1 MSYEYSNNFD
11 FDREFIKAKN
21 KASFIGQLCQ
31 LVGAIM
37 IFFGII
43 FTIVFIFGE
52 FESNATL
59 LDYQRNSFILALSGL
74 FFISIGSNIGIL
86 NTVAIILITA
96 LVGIFLVRRQGMSLL
111 FNAQK
116 NMSQGIM
123 PTEEIKGG
131 IFLLISGLLLITPGF
146 FTDCIGFSMF
156 LKPVQNFVARK
167 AKNYFSSR
175 IR

>member
-1 MSYEYSNNFD
+1 
-11 FDREFIKAKN
+11 
-21 KASFIGQLCQ
+21 
-31 LVGAIM
+31 M
-37 IFFGII
+37 IFLL
-43 FTIVFIFGE
+43 FIFIPIIE
-52 FESNATL
+52 IT
-59 LDYQRNSFILALSGL
+59 I
-74 FFISIGSNIGIL
+74 FISIGSNIGIL
-86 NTVAIILITA
+86 NTIVIILTTA

-156 LKPVQNFVARK
+156 LKPVQNFVAQK
-167 AKNYFSSR
+167 AKKYFSSHMR
-175 IR
+175 

>member
-1 MSYEYSNNFD
+1 
-11 FDREFIKAKN
+11 
-21 KASFIGQLCQ
+21 
-31 LVGAIM
+31 M
-37 IFFGII
+37 IFLL
-43 FTIVFIFGE
+43 FIFIPIIE
-52 FESNATL
+52 IA
-59 LDYQRNSFILALSGL
+59 I
-74 FFISIGSNIGIL
+74 FISIGSNIGIL

-156 LKPVQNFVARK
+156 LKPVQNFVAQK
-167 AKNYFSSR
+167 AKKYFSSHMR
-175 IR
+175 

>member
-1 MSYEYSNNFD
+1 MTKRLIKRLKNIQDKFFKEEISYEYSNNLD

-59 LDYQRNSFILALSGL
+59 LNYIRNCFILALSGS
-74 FFISIGSNIGIL
+74 FFISMGSMVTNIKRQ
-86 NTVAIILITA
+86 TSLIA
-96 LVGIFLVRRQGMSLL
+96 LQTWSNVPI
-111 FNAQK
+111 
-116 NMSQGIM
+116 
-123 PTEEIKGG
+123 
-131 IFLLISGLLLITPGF
+131 
-146 FTDCIGFSMF
+146 D
-156 LKPVQNFVARK
+156 
-167 AKNYFSSR
+167 
-175 IR
+175 

>member
-1 MSYEYSNNFD
+1 MTKGSIKRLKNIQDRLFKKEMSYEYSNNFD

-59 LDYQRNSFILALSGL
+59 LDYKRNSFILALSGL
-74 FFISIGSNIGIL
+74 FFISMGSMVTNIKRQ
-86 NTVAIILITA
+86 TSLIA
-96 LVGIFLVRRQGMSLL
+96 LQTWSNVPI
-111 FNAQK
+111 
-116 NMSQGIM
+116 
-123 PTEEIKGG
+123 
-131 IFLLISGLLLITPGF
+131 
-146 FTDCIGFSMF
+146 D
-156 LKPVQNFVARK
+156 
-167 AKNYFSSR
+167 
-175 IR
+175 

>member
-1 MSYEYSNNFD
+1 MSKRSIKRLKNIQDKFFSEEKSYEYSNNFD

-59 LDYQRNSFILALSGL
+59 LDYKRNSFILALSGL
-74 FFISIGSNIGIL
+74 FFISMGSMVTNIKRQ
-86 NTVAIILITA
+86 TSLIA
-96 LVGIFLVRRQGMSLL
+96 LQTWSNVPI
-111 FNAQK
+111 
-116 NMSQGIM
+116 
-123 PTEEIKGG
+123 
-131 IFLLISGLLLITPGF
+131 
-146 FTDCIGFSMF
+146 D
-156 LKPVQNFVARK
+156 
-167 AKNYFSSR
+167 
-175 IR
+175 